1 MSYHEGSNWQARK
14 EDEGKPLYEN
24 EGKLKVEQ
32 KEPEKKFF
40 IDEISPMIKAVI
52 NKEMSI
58 SKFVEALNEI
68 SNRNINE
75 WMKENPPFGTK
86 NKTV

>member
-24 EGKLKVEQ
+24 EGKLKVEK

-58 SKFVEALNEI
+58 SKFVEILNEI
-68 SNRNINE
+68 SNREQYLQSKQNNE
-75 WMKENPPFGTK
+75 P
-86 NKTV
+86 